1 MKQLILFPLLLIGF
15 IACQKVIDVDLNDAA
30 QKVVIVASYSAH
42 DSTVRTK
49 ITLTSSYF
57 DSDPE
62 PEVNDAMVT
71 MYDYLGNATNVPF
84 TANGEYIL
92 SNYIPIT
99 NSTYTLTVNYNN
111 SIYTATCDLNPLV
124 PLEPI
129 TYDSIPP
136 GIFTESGGY
145 IAYLNF
151 YDPISVVNH
160 YEIVLSR
167 NGKIKDKLNQIFTQD
182 DNLTDGNFVERPLFG
197 RFFHLNDTVGMELRT
212 IDEQV
217 YNYLNQAVET
227 VLNQNSAAPGNPEPF
242 WDNGALGYFSA
253 YSSSFQEVIIL

>member
-15 IACQKVIDVDLNDAA
+15 IACQKVIDVDLNDAE

-62 PEVNDAMVT
+62 PEVNDAIVT

-227 VLNQNSAAPGNPEPF
+227 VSNQNSAAPGNPDPF
-242 WDNGALGYFSA
+242 WDNGALGYFST